1 MSRGMIRTLILVPL
15 LLIVLVALFLL
26 LRPSSTTQ
34 ESASTPESTGAQGTR
49 PSTLRSRELV
59 PSAPIRLASIKAIM

>member
-15 LLIVLVALFLL
+15 RLIVLVGVFLL

-34 ESASTPESTGAQGTR
+34 ESASTPESTGAQGTDR
-49 PSTLRSRELV
+49 KSV
-59 PSAPIRLASIKAIM
+59 V